1 MSEVIIHNV
10 LNILFIMIMRLEVK
24 ERYQNFFNIFFD
36 IFVFSIFTNIY
47 INMCEIKTYLY
58 KSSVIL
64 LLNEVM

>member
-1 MSEVIIHNV
+1 VSEIIIHNV

-24 ERYQNFFNIFFD
+24 ERYQNFFNVFFD